1 MSNSNPKILE
11 SDNKE
16 YKINGKIHMMKYTFN
31 EKPLC
36 ILNSIRRI
44 LLSEIPIIGLELE
57 DNNSVIKVNN
67 SPIHNEYLQ
76 LRVGLIPIYYSKIE
90 NCNIISEW
98 KDNKRIYRLKN
109 TGSHTFIIKN
119 GNGNED
125 VKYSNLY
132 KGDKKLEITNE
143 YINKIKEKQIK
154 EKQININL
162 MSYVMSHNHTV
173 TSNEIGL
180 TVGRGIENSRFSPIS
195 YFSWEFMD
203 KSTFENERDYELGK
217 FGNDPK
223 TVIMKLKSNH
233 MRPDKLYEHS
243 IIILKQK
250 LYDIYKY
257 KLDNDNLCMFDDVK
271 SDYESVTMILKDEND
286 TIGNLLS
293 QMGKYYLIDDKK
305 YLNFITYKITHPL
318 ENDIMI
324 RCSIKN
330 EDIFK
335 MATDSHKE
343 YTDNSD
349 EERYRL
355 YKLFVKDY
363 IKDLI
368 KYILHDFLKVD
379 IGKLDNGDT
388 GSLFNDY
395 ITNEN

>member
-11 SDNKE
+11 SDIKE

-57 DNNSVIKVNN
+57 DNNSVIDGNE

-76 LRVGLIPIYYSKIE
+76 LRVGLIPIYYSKLE

-98 KDNKRIYRLKN
+98 KDNKRIYSLIQNNNKFSIKN
-109 TGSHTFIIKN
+109 KN
-119 GNGNED
+119 GNGNGNGE
-125 VKYSNLY
+125 YSNLY

-143 YINKIKEKQIK
+143 YINKINNQE
-154 EKQININL
+154 INL
-162 MSYVMSHNHTV
+162 MSYVMSHKHNV

-233 MRPDKLYEHS
+233 MSPDKLYEHS

-293 QMGKYYLIDDKK
+293 QMGKYYLIDNKK

-318 ENDIMI
+318 ENDIML

-355 YKLFVKDY
+355 YKLFVKGY
-363 IKDLI
+363 IKELI

-379 IGKLDNGDT
+379 IKELDNGNT

-395 ITNEN
+395 ITNENITN